1 MLHFAPEKSI
11 MPRLKKLAHLDYI
24 TADLYKKAMV
34 KVDITDIQYPDD
46 SFNIVYCSHVL
57 EHIDDDRLAMRELY
71 RVLKPQGWAVLMVPI
86 AGEKTLEDPSVT
98 DPVERERLFGQH
110 NHVRQYGTDFKE
122 RLEEA
127 GFNVR
132 AMYPVDIVPAEEMKR
147 FSIPASEHPVYFCTK
162 NG

>member
-1 MLHFAPEKSI
+1 